1 EGNIFPVG
9 ELKEHLA
16 NLESSEKTSD
26 LGNTG
31 MMRRDVE
38 GKAFFKVDHSL
49 KPADYPTNA
58 PGSSEGCVVVW
69 EEPEENPPYG
79 LYIAGIDSYDIDKVE
94 NSVSYGSIIIYKRFS
109 SFGTTSHLP
118 VAEYTGRPDFANDFY
133 EQCRR
138 LLEWYNAKALYENLN
153 VGIKKYF
160 ETKFCLHLLHRQP
173 DIIKQISPNS
183 NVSRGYGIHM
193 TKPIKTELE
202 IMTRDWLNTEIGEGK
217 TRLQQI
223 LSIPLLKELI
233 AYND

>member
-1 EGNIFPVG
+1 
-9 ELKEHLA
+9 
-16 NLESSEKTSD
+16 
-26 LGNTG
+26 
-31 MMRRDVE
+31 
-38 GKAFFKVDHSL
+38 
-49 KPADYPTNA
+49 
-58 PGSSEGCVVVW
+58 
-69 EEPEENPPYG
+69 
-79 LYIAGIDSYDIDKVE
+79 
-94 NSVSYGSIIIYKRFS
+94 
-109 SFGTTSHLP
+109 SHLP

-202 IMTRDWLNTEIGEGK
+202 IMTSDLLNTEIGEGK

-233 AYND
+233 AYNDTGNFDRCIAFFLCIIQDVEMHRVQLQEKSKKSIDS